1 MKTTWKMGGKICLT
15 EKIAVT
21 KWFHGKAHT
30 GLEAAAIQVLQVW
43 MALKV
48 YTATKIIINACFICK
63 KFKNINPMEISLF
76 LPF

>member
-1 MKTTWKMGGKICLT
+1 MKKTWKMGGKICLT

-30 GLEAAAIQVLQVW
+30 GLETVAIQVLQVW
-43 MALKV
+43 MALNV
-48 YTATKIIINACFICK
+48 YTATKIIINACSTCK
-63 KFKNINPMEISLF
+63 KLSNIKPMVISLF